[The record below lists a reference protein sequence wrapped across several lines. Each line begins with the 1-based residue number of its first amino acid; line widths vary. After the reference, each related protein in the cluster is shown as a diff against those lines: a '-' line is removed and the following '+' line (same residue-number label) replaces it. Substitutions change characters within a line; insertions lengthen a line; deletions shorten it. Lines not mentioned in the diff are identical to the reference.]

1 MTFAHLPA
9 VSRNPFLAFMLA
21 GCLLLLQSPAFAD
34 VYKWVNENNE
44 VQYTQ
49 MPPPPGI
56 KYVRIQTAE
65 HPNMIDAEG
74 ADQTTDD
81 QAAPTDEAQPET
93 RAGSKSMSEYEA
105 EVARV
110 SRENCKIANNNLVQ
124 LNMGGHLRYRN
135 EKGEYVNMSEEE
147 RQKRIAEAN
156 RQIKQFCEKE
166 SK

>member
-9 VSRNPFLAFMLA
+9 VSRNPIFLILLA
-21 GCLLLLQSPAFAD
+21 GCLFLLQSPVFAD

-49 MPPPPGI
+49 MAPPPGI

-65 HPNMIDAEG
+65 HPTLIDDSGESKP
-74 ADQTTDD
+74 AD
-81 QAAPTDEAQPET
+81 DEAAQDESPP
-93 RAGSKSMSEYEA
+93 KSDEKAMSEYEA

-156 RQIKQFCEKE
+156 KQIKQFCKKE
-166 SK
+166 SE